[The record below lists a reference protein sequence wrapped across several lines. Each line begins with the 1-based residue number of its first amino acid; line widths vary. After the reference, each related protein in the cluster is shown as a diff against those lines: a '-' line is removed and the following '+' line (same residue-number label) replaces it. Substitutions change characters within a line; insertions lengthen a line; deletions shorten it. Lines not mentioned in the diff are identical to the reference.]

1 MRMTNSRKQKPQK
14 HTGKSSNSAPASSR
28 RSFLNWLWATLAVLA
43 LIEIIWVAASF
54 LTPRRPRAKGD
65 GSGVRVDCGAA
76 DSFEK
81 GSVTAF
87 VMGHFYLCR
96 LDDGGFLALSRQC
109 THLGCTVPWDD
120 EQKRFVC
127 PCHASAFDI
136 TGDVLSAP
144 ATRALDLFAV
154 DIENNIIRVDTGQRI
169 KRSQFR
175 PEQVVYAKADA
186 KTDT

>member
-1 MRMTNSRKQKPQK
+1 MKKSMKQKPEK
-14 HTGKSSNSAPASSR
+14 PLKTSPKTEPTSSR
-28 RSFLNWLWATLAVLA
+28 RSFLNRLWAALGVLA
-43 LIEIIWVAASF
+43 LIEIIWVAFSF
-54 LTPRRPRAKGD
+54 LKPRRPQANGD
-65 GSGVRVDCGAA
+65 GFGTRIDCGAA

-87 VMGHFYLCR
+87 VRGHFYLSR

-109 THLGCTVPWDD
+109 THLGCTVPWDG
-120 EQKRFVC
+120 EQKKFIC

-144 ATRALDLFAV
+144 ATRALDLFTV
-154 DIENNIIRVDTGQRI
+154 DIENNMVRVDTGKRI

>member
-1 MRMTNSRKQKPQK
+1 M
-14 HTGKSSNSAPASSR
+14 
-28 RSFLNWLWATLAVLA
+28 
-43 LIEIIWVAASF
+43 
-54 LTPRRPRAKGD
+54 
-65 GSGVRVDCGAA
+65 
-76 DSFEK
+76 
-81 GSVTAF
+81 
-87 VMGHFYLCR
+87 
-96 LDDGGFLALSRQC
+96 SRQC

-120 EQKRFVC
+120 EQKKFIC

-144 ATRALDLFAV
+144 ATRALDLFTV
-154 DIENNIIRVDTGQRI
+154 DIENNMVRVDTGKRI